1 MLWTRVF
8 TLSTAVLSGWLFAHS
23 LCADQTTF
31 RTEGWLAEADR
42 CQMPPS
48 TDARMALLASE
59 SGQAA
64 EFTAALGCLRVDTD
78 VLEASMVELIAKS
91 KQ

>member
-1 MLWTRVF
+1 
-8 TLSTAVLSGWLFAHS
+8 
-23 LCADQTTF
+23 
-31 RTEGWLAEADR
+31 
-42 CQMPPS
+42 MPPS